1 MTYRELEAELGRVW
15 NELGAEEKDPFKAH
29 HQQMMA
35 DWRKASEEGRVRI
48 PNKVEKK
55 VREEVEVGEKAEEE
69 NMDLEE
75 IVSGEQNSPY
85 KVQHQQVVTD
95 WRKAF
100 DRVRMS
106 NDGEIGG
113 EGEK

>member
-55 VREEVEVGEKAEEE
+55 VREEVEVEEKAEEE
-69 NMDLEE
+69 NMVLG
-75 IVSGEQNSPY
+75 GEQNSPY
-85 KVQHQQVVTD
+85 KVQDQQVITD
-95 WRKAF
+95 WRKAY